1 MNLASNLLRRIDDPK
16 TDRRER
22 ARLRCQL
29 AKELE
34 EAGNYEGARSALQG
48 LWQHVGERPILDGL
62 DEPTKALVLLRA
74 GTLTGWLGSSH
85 QVEGSQEAAKN
96 LLTESK
102 LCFKTLNDG
111 SGAVEAEMEIGWCY
125 FREGALDEARVTLET
140 ALANLA
146 EEDNDLRAVAGL
158 RLADVERVATRLHD
172 SLRLLTETSAY
183 AEASSNSSIKGR
195 FHNTLAMT
203 LRGLGAAE
211 KRADYLDRALVEY
224 AAASF
229 HFEQAGHTRFRAR
242 VENNLGFLF
251 FTIKRYREARE
262 HLDCARRLFDS
273 LKDSGSCAQVDESR
287 ARLLL
292 AQGKNSEAERVV
304 RSAIR
309 IQEKSGEQSLLAESL
324 ITHGTALA
332 RLGQMERARLTLYR
346 AIEIASLAGDLEKA
360 GLAAVAVIEEMGD
373 KLSTSEMTGVYER
386 AASFLKGTQHL
397 ETLSRLVACSELII
411 ARSRLHRAE
420 FNASDFLY
428 NSPQT
433 ATLLR
438 DAHRIAE
445 SAGTVLI
452 TGETGTG
459 KEILSRLIHQWSG
472 RTGEFVA
479 INCGTLTSTLIE
491 SQLFGHRKGSFTDA
505 VQDYPGAV
513 REATGGTLFLDEI
526 AELSS
531 GNQSKLL
538 RLIEHGEIHTI
549 GAPVPEHVDIR
560 VVAATN
566 RDIKASV
573 DKKRFREDLYYRLST
588 FHLHLP
594 PLRER
599 TEDISV
605 LASHFIKQALS
616 AAQKHVTFMPEA
628 IEAMKRLPLKGN
640 ARELRSL
647 IERTI
652 LIAADDSLITA
663 EAVEIVALRQ
673 TQTSNFANPWMGCSL
688 QEEVKRFEGELI
700 RRALEAAKGSISGA
714 SRLLGIS
721 HQTLSFILQGRH
733 KTLQPAANLAGKRK
747 RSIIRHK

>member
-1 MNLASNLLRRIDDPK
+1 M
-16 TDRRER
+16 
-22 ARLRCQL
+22 
-29 AKELE
+29 
-34 EAGNYEGARSALQG
+34 
-48 LWQHVGERPILDGL
+48 
-62 DEPTKALVLLRA
+62 LLRA
-74 GTLTGWLGSSH
+74 GTLTGWLGSSR
-85 QVEGSQEAAKN
+85 QVEDAQEAAKN

-102 LCFKTLNDG
+102 LCFETLGDRLG
-111 SGAVEAEMEIGWCY
+111 VAEAETEIGWCY
-125 FREGALDEARVTLET
+125 FREGALDEARVTLES
-140 ALANLA
+140 ALAKLTD
-146 EEDNDLRAVAGL
+146 EDNALQAVALL

-172 SLRLLTETSAY
+172 SLRLLTEAGPC
-183 AEASSNSSIKGR
+183 AEASGNSSIKGR

-203 LRGLGAAE
+203 LRGLSATE
-211 KRADYLDRALVEY
+211 KRADYLDWALVEY

-229 HFEQAGHTRFRAR
+229 HFEKAGHTRFRAR

-251 FTIKRYREARE
+251 FTIKRYEEAKE

-273 LKDSGSCAQVDESR
+273 LKDSGSRAQVDESL

-292 AQGKNSEAERVV
+292 AQGKNSEAERIV

-309 IQEKSGEQSLLAESL
+309 VQEKSGEQSLLAESL

-332 RLGQMERARLTLYR
+332 RLGQAERARLTLYR
-346 AIEIASLAGDLEKA
+346 AVEIASLVGDIEKA
-360 GLAAVAVIEEMGD
+360 GLAAMTVIEEMGEQ
-373 KLSTSEMTGVYER
+373 LATSEVTDIYGR
-386 AASFLKGTQHL
+386 SASFLKGSQHV
-397 ETLSRLVACSELII
+397 ETLSRLVACSELMVT
-411 ARSRLHRAE
+411 RSRQRKVG
-420 FNASDFLY
+420 FNAYNFLH

-433 ATLLR
+433 GGLLR

-445 SAGTVLI
+445 SAGAVLI

-459 KEILSRLIHQWSG
+459 KEVLARLIHEWSG
-472 RTGEFVA
+472 RTGKLVA

-505 VQDYPGAV
+505 VSDHPGAV
-513 REATGGTLFLDEI
+513 REAAGGTLFLDEV

-538 RLIEHGEIHTI
+538 RLIEYGEIHTV

-560 VVAATN
+560 IVAATN
-566 RDIKASV
+566 RDLKAAV
-573 DKKRFREDLYYRLST
+573 HKGRFREDLYYRLSA

-599 TEDISV
+599 TEDIPV
-605 LASHFIKQALS
+605 LASHFIKQALD
-616 AAQKHVTFMPEA
+616 ATQKHVTFMPEA
-628 IEAMKRLPLKGN
+628 LEAMKRLSLRGN

-652 LIAADDSLITA
+652 LIAADGSLISA
-663 EAVEIVALRQ
+663 DAVEIVALRQ

-700 RRALEAAKGSISGA
+700 RRALEAAKGSIVGA
-714 SRLLGIS
+714 ARLLGIS
-721 HQTLSFILQGRH
+721 HQTLSFMLKGRH
-733 KTLQPAANLAGKRK
+733 KALQPATDLGGKRK
-747 RSIIRHK
+747 RSIIRAP